1 MKPEFRPLIRLPIR
15 FIIAVI
21 ILLLCLFCFAQTVSS
36 EQKKE
41 KNDVTITVTKEEMPD
56 DKIFYGTYAE
66 KITNPRCFDKAALLS
81 MTPEWKEIKSK
92 KIDKGTGKY
101 WILLSAANDR
111 ADKQVNTY
119 TQDAELEFLCDRE
132 TLFNVLK
139 KMEQFKSVS
148 EKALIAEFDVTDSIA
163 KFNLKPDKADA
174 PKKGFAIEEQLGGKK
189 I

>member
-1 MKPEFRPLIRLPIR
+1 
-15 FIIAVI
+15 
-21 ILLLCLFCFAQTVSS
+21 
-36 EQKKE
+36 
-41 KNDVTITVTKEEMPD
+41 MPD